1 MPARK
6 DNLDGLEPNTS
17 RDWSEVINDQTNE
30 PVAPKLTDAQRKQ
43 VEAGT
48 LQPEEV
54 EKSVGTDS
62 PLHPD
67 NAPTDPDPDAPVDT
81 DKKS

>member
-17 RDWSEVINDQTNE
+17 RDQSEIINDQTNE
-30 PVAPKLTDAQRKQ
+30 PVAPKLTDAQQEQ
-43 VEAGT
+43 VAAGA

-54 EKSVGTDS
+54 EKSVEPGS

-67 NAPTDPDPDAPVDT
+67 TRPTDPDPDAPVD
-81 DKKS
+81 DPKK